1 MFGYITETSC
11 SLPYEAVRVFQSLSF
26 DATDVKDWYN
36 SMKLINSRCDNV
48 FTKAAE
54 SQDRQHFVPFFK
66 RPIVSPW
73 TNIY

>member
-1 MFGYITETSC
+1 
-11 SLPYEAVRVFQSLSF
+11 
-26 DATDVKDWYN
+26 
-36 SMKLINSRCDNV
+36 MKLINSRCDNV